1 MYNNPAQCF
10 KPFQHFA
17 RKDIFIVSEAA
28 EAGGGG
34 GGGIVGPSDSV
45 TFTSSVNLDKDDIL
59 LDWLNII

>member
-10 KPFQHFA
+10 TPFQHFA

-34 GGGIVGPSDSV
+34 GGIVGPSDS
-45 TFTSSVNLDKDDIL
+45 FTSASSVNLDKDDIL

>member
-34 GGGIVGPSDSV
+34 GGGIVGPSDS
-45 TFTSSVNLDKDDIL
+45 FASSVNLDKDDIL

>member
-34 GGGIVGPSDSV
+34 GGIVGPSDS
-45 TFTSSVNLDKDDIL
+45 FTSASSVNLDKDDIL